1 MALGLVFNH
10 HQPAWP
16 RKCGQPVETWHL

>member
-16 RKCGQPVETWHL
+16 SNCGQPVETWHL